1 MIRAAARP
9 DTTPKSF
16 SPRIALRVSDY
27 IAEILTWLSKVKS
40 EFFAGLASADH
51 FALHLV
57 REAVATLS
65 SVDPLVLRLVLV
77 LVASQIATLILAIS
91 IEFSAR
97 KRRSLATLE
106 RAAQQQLAA
115 VRPEIPLSAE
125 IQALPT
131 AHAPPPVARPSAAQ
145 AAPAPAA
152 EPRVEAKPAPP
163 VTEAEPAPAE
173 LAMEAAAAEPVAK
186 AEPVVEAKPVE
197 PPQPPVAPPPKAP
210 ARIGLGLRRTR
221 ESLLGRIRAAI
232 TGSAK
237 LDDICEGLEEALI
250 SADVG
255 VQASLKLVEAVR
267 GRVKDG
273 TRPDAIRTALKD
285 EIARMLAAS
294 ERPMNI
300 PASGPLV
307 VMLAGVNG
315 VGKTTTVA
323 KLAARMK
330 AERGS
335 VIVAAADTFRAAA
348 IEQLEVWCDRVGVD
362 LIRQKQGSDPAAVAF
377 DAVKAAMARE
387 VSTVLIDTAGRLQ
400 TKVNLMEELKKIA
413 RVAGREL
420 PGAPHECWLVL
431 DATTGQNALSQAKL
445 FGEAVPLTGVVLAK
459 LDSTAKGGVVI
470 AIAEQLKLPVR
481 FVGVGESVEDL
492 RAFDP
497 REFVEAL
504 FAEDESRSET
514 SSGSYAA

>member
-1 MIRAAARP
+1 MP
-9 DTTPKSF
+9 DYN
-16 SPRIALRVSDY
+16 Y
-27 IAEILTWLSKVKS
+27 IIEILPRLT
-40 EFFAGLASADH
+40 FIDRLA
-51 FALHLV
+51 L
-57 REAVATLS
+57 EVA
-65 SVDPLVLRLVLV
+65 
-77 LVASQIATLILAIS
+77 ASQVVVLIAAIL

-97 KRRSLATLE
+97 KRR
-106 RAAQQQLAA
+106 RARPSEHVTEQTPDQPPDQAEQG
-115 VRPEIPLSAE
+115 VRPEVALAE
-125 IQALPT
+125 EIASWAT
-131 AHAPPPVARPSAAQ
+131 
-145 AAPAPAA
+145 
-152 EPRVEAKPAPP
+152 PRTPP
-163 VTEAEPAPAE
+163 VTPPPAH
-173 LAMEAAAAEPVAK
+173 AEPVAPSS
-186 AEPVVEAKPVE
+186 AEGAAADVTPV
-197 PPQPPVAPPPKAP
+197 PPVATPSKAP

-221 ESLLGRIRAAI
+221 ENLLARIRAAI

-237 LDDICEGLEEALI
+237 LDEICEGLEEALI
-250 SADVG
+250 AADVG

-273 TRPDAIRTALKD
+273 TRPDAIREALKD

-294 ERPMNI
+294 ERPMNV

-315 VGKTTTVA
+315 AGKTTTVA

-330 AERGS
+330 AERGT

-348 IEQLEVWCDRVGVD
+348 IEQLEVWCGRAGVD
-362 LIRQKQGSDPAAVAF
+362 LIRQNQGSDPAAVAF
-377 DAVKAAMARE
+377 DAIKAAVARN

-420 PGAPHECWLVL
+420 SGAPHECWLVL
-431 DATTGQNALSQAKL
+431 DATTGQNALSQAKI

-459 LDSTAKGGVVI
+459 LDSTAKGGVVV

-481 FVGVGESVEDL
+481 FVGVGESLEDL
-492 RAFDP
+492 RAFDA

-504 FAEDESRSET
+504 FTDDDSRPEA